1 MSIRSALLPF
11 PACALLLGGAV
22 AAPQATF
29 PAVATTVAQ
38 AQPSARAGLPP
49 QIAQLRFAVLIPEE
63 VLRRPVPDPAAE
75 TEIMRALVQGGFR
88 VVDPTQQERNSAR
101 NLLRS
106 PSAQAAR
113 DLQTRL
119 QADYLITG
127 EAFAEEHG
135 AVSGLRGYT
144 ARLEVKVVDLASGQI
159 VHAQAFQ
166 GSGVGLTDA
175 LAGKTALMNVGRA
188 AGAQLPALLVR
199 ALGEAPQTARRALV
213 LRIAGDP
220 TFSQVSGLLTRLG
233 AQPGVGDT
241 VIRNVDA
248 GGAVL
253 EVQFGGSVAELGL
266 LLERLG
272 LTVTGLTGN
281 ELTARF

>member
-1 MSIRSALLPF
+1 MPIRAPFLILPVCAALF
-11 PACALLLGGAV
+11 GGAA
-22 AAPQATF
+22 AAPASASPTL
-29 PAVATTVAQ
+29 AQ
-38 AQPSARAGLPP
+38 ASPQSSPLPP
-49 QIAQLRFAVLIPEE
+49 RIAQLRFAVLIPEE
-63 VLRRPVPDPAAE
+63 ILRRPVPDPAAE
-75 TEIMRALVQGGFR
+75 TEIMRAMIQGGFR
-88 VVDPTQQERNSAR
+88 VVDPTQQERNSVR

-106 PSAQAAR
+106 PSAQATR

-135 AVSGLRGYT
+135 AVAGLRGYT
-144 ARLEVKVVDLASGQI
+144 ARLEVKVIDLASGQ
-159 VHAQAFQ
+159 VVYTQAFQ

-175 LAGKTALMNVGRA
+175 VAGKTALMNVGRA

-199 ALGEAPQTARRALV
+199 ALGEAPQTARRAMV
-213 LRIAGDP
+213 VRIAGDP
-220 TFSQVSGLLTRLG
+220 TFSQVSGLLGRLG
-233 AQPGVGDT
+233 EQAGMGDA

-248 GGAVL
+248 GGALL
-253 EVQFGGSVAELGL
+253 EIQYSGSVAELGL